1 MAIPRPLES
10 PEANDIEFRR
20 VQQAVGC
27 ESQVDAVESEADRV
41 GQRSA
46 KRVVLAAGHELAKAA
61 AGVAECGNV
70 SPDCASGSRFL
81 PTVCLD
87 DVVAVEPILLVEL
100 DVNVGGSLVE
110 RHIGYR
116 TPREA

>member
-10 PEANDIEFRR
+10 PAANDIEFRR

-46 KRVVLAAGHELAKAA
+46 KRVVLADGHELAKAA

-70 SPDCASGSRFL
+70 CPDCASGSRFL
-81 PTVCLD
+81 PKVFLD

-110 RHIGYR
+110 RHIG
-116 TPREA
+116 